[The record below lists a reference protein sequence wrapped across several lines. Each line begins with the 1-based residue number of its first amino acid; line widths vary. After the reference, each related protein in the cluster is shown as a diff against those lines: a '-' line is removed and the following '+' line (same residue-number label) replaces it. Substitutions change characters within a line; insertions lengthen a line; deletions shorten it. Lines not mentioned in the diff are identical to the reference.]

1 MIRQFKCERLH
12 YILNTN
18 YIVAIYKDKLT
29 IGKESHPKYEYKFK
43 LENVLHWYVDN
54 LKLQA
59 FGIEYKGI
67 IKFFKANYKD
77 LEQLRSFC
85 RNLICFDNIVE
96 LYKQID
102 INNPSR
108 IQDQISLQLCGMK
121 IVTQQQLLTQVPLI
135 RQLNYNGIIS
145 YRECFQYK
153 SQYYIITEFVGEI
166 TLQKFIIQN
175 PKLSHLQCRAII
187 LQLFKTVQY
196 LHDNY
201 VIHATID
208 INHIIYKSDF
218 IKIIDFSQ
226 AKYTN
231 ILDDYDIKNCS
242 RILFYMYTGK
252 EYNDIDN
259 EQNQQTLQNTQTPKL
274 AQELI
279 LSIMTDKNLTVS
291 QILEHPYFSFSLDPQ
306 ERKKRFQKFQRIQRS
321 TSEMDDSDAISQS
334 IPELQTN
341 KSKSLRQLM

>member
-1 MIRQFKCERLH
+1 MILQFKCERLH
-12 YILNTN
+12 YLLNTN
-18 YIVAIYKDKLT
+18 YILTLYKDRLT
-29 IGKESHPKYEYKFK
+29 IGNKGHQKYEYKFI

-67 IKFFKANYKD
+67 IKFFKANTKD

-102 INNPSR
+102 INDPSR
-108 IQDQISLQLCGMK
+108 IQDQISLQQFGLK
-121 IVTQQQLLTQVPLI
+121 IVTQQQLLTQVPLV
-135 RQLNYNGIIS
+135 RQLNYHGIIS

-153 SQYYIITEFVGEI
+153 SQYYIVKEFVGGI
-166 TLQKFIIQN
+166 TLQKFMIQN

-187 LQLFKTVQY
+187 LHLLKAVQY
-196 LHDNY
+196 LHQHY

-208 INHIIYKSDF
+208 IYHIIYKSDF

-226 AKYTN
+226 AKQSNT
-231 ILDDYDIKNCS
+231 IDDQDIRNCS
-242 RILFYMYTGK
+242 RILFYLYTGK
-252 EYNDIDN
+252 EYNDKDY
-259 EQNQQTLQNTQTPKL
+259 EQNIQTLQNAQTPKL
-274 AQELI
+274 AQELL
-279 LSIMTDKNLTVS
+279 LSMMTDQNLTVS

-306 ERKKRFQKFQRIQRS
+306 ERKKRFQQFQRVQRS

-341 KSKSLRQLM
+341 KSKSLKQLM